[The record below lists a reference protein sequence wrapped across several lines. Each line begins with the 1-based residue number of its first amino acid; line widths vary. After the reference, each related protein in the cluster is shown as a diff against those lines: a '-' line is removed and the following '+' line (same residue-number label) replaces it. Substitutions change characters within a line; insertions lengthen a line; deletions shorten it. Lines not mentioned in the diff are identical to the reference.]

1 MSAMDKDLAATLTP
15 EELEAINSTDEN
27 TTPNEED
34 KAALKALADQHVD
47 DDKDDDD
54 DDDKGDPNAAP
65 VEGKPDAKEKA
76 AAQNDD
82 DTKAGDDKGK
92 QEQANE
98 PAAQET
104 ATKRETF
111 VPRYKAELPANYKET
126 LAELAANEAALK
138 QKFKDGE
145 IEFDEFEEARAVIFE
160 ERSRLEKSAWKA
172 EISQEMNAQTA
183 EQQWETTVNGYLN
196 SVKTEIDYL
205 KDAEKA
211 ADFDQF
217 VKVLAANPAN
227 QDKSMEWFL
236 QEGHRRVKVLHG
248 IESAPVK
255 GDKQDTTTQKD
266 DKAGKPNSRKP
277 PLDAAPKNLSQVP
290 GSDGPGDV
298 QDEFSDIDRLEGEAF
313 EAALAKLTPAQRERY
328 LQA

>member
-15 EELEAINSTDEN
+15 EELEAINSTEDN
-27 TTPNEED
+27 PPVNEED

-65 VEGKPDAKEKA
+65 VEGKPDAKDKA
-76 AAQNDD
+76 GTNEA
-82 DTKAGDDKGK
+82 TKTGDDKGK
-92 QEQANE
+92 QEEAIE

-126 LAELAANEAALK
+126 LAELTANEAALK

-145 IEFDEFEEARAVIFE
+145 IEFDEFDEARSIILE
-160 ERSRLEKSAWKA
+160 ERIRLDKAAWKA

-183 EQQWETTVNGYLN
+183 EQQWESTVNGYLN

-205 KDAEKA
+205 KDTEKA

-255 GDKQDTTTQKD
+255 DDKQDTTTQKD
-266 DKAGKPNSRKP
+266 DKAGKPNPRKP

>member
-15 EELEAINSTDEN
+15 EELEAINSTDDN
-27 TTPNEED
+27 TPVNEED

-47 DDKDDDD
+47 DDDDDD
-54 DDDKGDPNAAP
+54 DEKGDANAAP
-65 VEGKPDAKEKA
+65 VEGKPDAKDKA
-76 AAQNDD
+76 TAQNDD

-92 QEQANE
+92 QEQAKE

-111 VPRYKAELPANYKET
+111 VPRYKAELPANYNET
-126 LAELAANEAALK
+126 LAKLSADEAALK

-145 IEFDEFEEARAVIFE
+145 IEFDEFEEARSIIIE
-160 ERSRLEKSAWKA
+160 ERIRLDKAAWKA

-183 EQQWETTVNGYLN
+183 EQQWESTVNGYLN

-205 KDAEKA
+205 KDVEKA

-217 VKVLAANPAN
+217 VKVLAANPAH

-248 IESAPVK
+248 IESAPV
-255 GDKQDTTTQKD
+255 KD

>member
-15 EELEAINSTDEN
+15 EELEAINSTEDN
-27 TTPNEED
+27 PPVNEED

-65 VEGKPDAKEKA
+65 VEGKPDAKDKA
-76 AAQNDD
+76 GTQDD
-82 DTKAGDDKGK
+82 ADTKGGDDKGK

-104 ATKRETF
+104 ATKRDTF
-111 VPRYKAELPANYKET
+111 VPRYKAELPANYQEN
-126 LAELAANEAALK
+126 LAELARNEDALK

-145 IEFDEFEEARAVIFE
+145 IEFDEFDEARAVIIE
-160 ERSRLEKSAWKA
+160 ERSRLEKAAWKA

-183 EQQWETTVNGYLN
+183 EQQWESTVNGYLN

-205 KDAEKA
+205 KDVEKA

-217 VKVLAANPAN
+217 VKVLAANPAH

-255 GDKQDTTTQKD
+255 DNKDTTTQKD

>member
-15 EELEAINSTDEN
+15 EELEAINSTDDN
-27 TTPNEED
+27 TPVNEED

-47 DDKDDDD
+47 DDNDDDD
-54 DDDKGDPNAAP
+54 EKGDPNAAP
-65 VEGKPDAKEKA
+65 VEGKPDAKDKA

-126 LAELAANEAALK
+126 LAELSTNEAALK
-138 QKFKDGE
+138 EKFKSGD
-145 IEFDEFEEARAVIFE
+145 IEFDEFEEARAIIVE
-160 ERSRLEKSAWKA
+160 ERNRLERAALKA
-172 EISQEMNAQTA
+172 EISQEMSAQTA

-248 IESAPVK
+248 IDAAPA
-255 GDKQDTTTQKD
+255 KD
-266 DKAGKPNSRKP
+266 DKPGKPASRKP

-298 QDEFSDIDRLEGEAF
+298 QDEFADIDRLEGEAF

>member
-15 EELEAINSTDEN
+15 EELEAINSTEDN
-27 TTPNEED
+27 PPVNEED

-47 DDKDDDD
+47 DDKDDND

-65 VEGKPDAKEKA
+65 VEGKPDAKDKA
-76 AAQNDD
+76 GTNEA
-82 DTKAGDDKGK
+82 TKTGDDKAK
-92 QEQANE
+92 QEEAIE

-111 VPRYKAELPANYKET
+111 VPRYKAELPANYNET
-126 LAELAANEAALK
+126 LVKLSADEAALK
-138 QKFKDGE
+138 QRFKDGE

-183 EQQWETTVNGYLN
+183 EQQWESTVNGYLN

-205 KDAEKA
+205 KDVEKA

-255 GDKQDTTTQKD
+255 DDKQDTTTQKD
-266 DKAGKPNSRKP
+266 DKAGKPNPRKP

>member
-65 VEGKPDAKEKA
+65 VEGKPDAKDKA
-76 AAQNDD
+76 GTNEA
-82 DTKAGDDKGK
+82 TKTGDDKGK
-92 QEQANE
+92 QEQAKE

-111 VPRYKAELPANYKET
+111 VPRYKAELPANYQEN
-126 LAELAANEAALK
+126 LAELARNEDALK

-145 IEFDEFEEARAVIFE
+145 IEFDEFDEARAVIIE
-160 ERSRLEKSAWKA
+160 ERSRLEKAAWKA

-183 EQQWETTVNGYLN
+183 EQQWESTVNGYLN

-205 KDAEKA
+205 KDVEKA

-217 VKVLAANPAN
+217 VKNLAANPAN

-255 GDKQDTTTQKD
+255 DDKQDTTTQKD
-266 DKAGKPNSRKP
+266 DKAGKPNPRKP